1 MSKIEQLKD
10 YLKPKKEIWLY
21 EDGDEITQE
30 EIELMRNAT
39 TKQQM
44 NLFKKNNYDKDRKPY
59 KFNVIY
65 TCTQCGKEVI
75 EEWSKTNILDKKNCF
90 VCKKCKEKNEND
102 LIFKRKIKEL
112 EYEKKKIEN
121 TKQYIIDYLD
131 SDKCWNN
138 DVPQWRK
145 WQDISAYCVDRKI
158 IAEHIMKMD
167 YYDFLKTPYWN
178 AVSGQVKK
186 KNDYKCQLCG
196 NQGTLNVHHPDYSF
210 HGYEA
215 ENINKLLCLCD
226 KCHNNYHKIIRK
238 NDNN

>member
-10 YLKPKKEIWLY
+10 YLKPKKDIWIY

-39 TKQQM
+39 TKQKM
-44 NLFKKNNYDKDRKPY
+44 NLFKTNENYDKDRKPY
-59 KFNVIY
+59 KYNVIY
-65 TCTQCGKEVI
+65 TCTQCGKEFI
-75 EEWSKTNILDKKNCF
+75 EEWSKTNILDKNNCF
-90 VCKKCKEKNEND
+90 VCKKCKEKNKND
-102 LIFKRKIKEL
+102 LIFKRKIEKL

-121 TKQYIIDYLD
+121 TKQYIINYLD
-131 SDKCWNN
+131 SDKCWNK
-138 DVPQWRK
+138 DVPQWKK
-145 WQDISAYCVDRKI
+145 WQNINTYCVDREI

-186 KNDYKCQLCG
+186 RNNYKCQLCG
-196 NQGTLNVHHPDYSF
+196 NQGALNVHHPDYSF
-210 HGYEA
+210 HGHEA

-226 KCHNNYHKIIRK
+226 KCHNNYHKITENK
-238 NDNN
+238 

>member
-10 YLKPKKEIWLY
+10 YLKPKKDIWLY

-39 TKQQM
+39 TKQKM
-44 NLFKKNNYDKDRKPY
+44 NLFKKNENYDKDRKPY
-59 KFNVIY
+59 KYNVIY

-75 EEWSKTNILDKKNCF
+75 EPWSKTNILDKNYHL
-90 VCKKCKEKNEND
+90 VCYKCREKNENN
-102 LIFKRKIKEL
+102 LIFKRKIEEL

-131 SDKCWNN
+131 SDKCWKN

-145 WQDISAYCVDRKI
+145 WQNISAYCVDRKI

-226 KCHNNYHKIIRK
+226 KCHNNYHKITEK
-238 NDNN
+238 K